1 MSEDKNPEKKRKI
14 NVSIIEKNTI
24 FPFLTPKIKTDEITE
39 KELKDDLDKYMDKK
53 HVMEDS
59 NNNVEKYQRKRSQT
73 IDLGS
78 IKKDVDKNYDKKIKE
93 RCKNDVYFKNLRF
106 DEQIR
111 LLKCEEDI
119 SKYNFSDIP
128 LRYRILQ
135 SARLS
140 IESKQFLLNKINMY
154 EKLIPEDN
162 EYSKMTKYIESLKKL
177 PFDNFIDFPISKNN
191 KIEEIRIFM
200 ENCTNIL
207 NKTIY
212 GQKNAK
218 ERILELIAQRI
229 SNPSSVCSVIALT
242 GPAGVGKTS
251 LVKNGVSKALQYP
264 FAFTALGGATDSSF
278 LEGHGYTYE
287 GSHYGRIAE
296 MLIETQCM
304 NPILF
309 FDELDKISDTAKG
322 GEITGILTHIT
333 DTTQNM
339 NFYDKY
345 FMGMNID
352 LSKCIIFFSLNDINL
367 VNPILKD
374 RLTIVE
380 FDKYGVED
388 KVEISKKYVI
398 KEICKNIGI
407 NEEDYIFEDEFIK
420 YMIEKCSKNEDGIRN
435 LKRGFEKLLMKVNYE
450 IYMPK
455 EKCIIEINEKP
466 YKFKK
471 SDIDKIFKED
481 KKESIINMLYI

>member
-14 NVSIIEKNTI
+14 KVSVIESNTI
-24 FPFLTPKIKTDEITE
+24 IPFLSSTIKEE
-39 KELKDDLDKYMDKK
+39 EMNHSELKDDLDKYMDIK
-53 HVMEDS
+53 HVMEDE

-78 IKKDVDKNYDKKIKE
+78 IKKNGDKNYDKKIKE
-93 RCKNDVYFKNLRF
+93 RSRNDVYFKNLPLP
-106 DEQIR
+106 EQIR

-119 SKYNFSDIP
+119 SKYNFSEIP

-135 SARLS
+135 SQRLT
-140 IESKQFLLNKINMY
+140 IENKQFLLNKMNMY

-212 GQKNAK
+212 GQKKAK
-218 ERILELIAQRI
+218 EQILELIAQRI

-352 LSKCIIFFSLNDINL
+352 LSKCILFFSLNDINL
-367 VNPILKD
+367 VNPILRD

-407 NEEDYIFEDEFIK
+407 NEEEYIFEDEIVK

-435 LKRGFEKLLMKVNYE
+435 LKRGFEKLLMKINYE
-450 IYMPK
+450 SYMPK
-455 EKCIIEINEKP
+455 EKCSIEINEKP

-471 SDIDKIFKED
+471 SDIDKVFVEG
-481 KKESIINMLYI
+481 KKENIMNMLYI